1 MKPGKLLLC
10 ASLALFSITAQAQ
23 CPDMTGSYRFT
34 GAEHPFYGE
43 NRDNHAITL
52 FPQRS
57 GPVYPVQTVDIS
69 AEEMKTQQIPECALI
84 IQRVGMMM
92 KTNKGEKV
100 DVMTQSQNYTTEK
113 TITTEY
119 GLMIYAGFA
128 SDFIGI
134 DKISAQVPKEAQ
146 NDTLPL
152 ITEAQ

>member
-1 MKPGKLLLC
+1 M
-10 ASLALFSITAQAQ
+10 
-23 CPDMTGSYRFT
+23 
-34 GAEHPFYGE
+34 
-43 NRDNHAITL
+43 
-52 FPQRS
+52 
-57 GPVYPVQTVDIS
+57 QTVDIS